1 METTQTQKIKPRV
14 HDLAAFKQV
23 MESRSH
29 PLDMIREAISNMM
42 APEVDATEVIMQ
54 HYSHPEY
61 NSSFIFKDDGV
72 GMTYTGNPENPGRL
86 DRFIGLA
93 FSKAAGLGSDYW
105 GWKGLGSKLM
115 LNCSKLVV
123 ETWTGIATDFVYKV
137 EIFNP
142 RASLLSEPP
151 QEPVYELTQR
161 QQNPMDR
168 KGTKV
173 DILGYDSGKYNY
185 TFDEIKNYLYLNT
198 AIGLTKRMDNLPT
211 VKLKVNSREEI
222 LNIGFQ
228 FITEQSNWRT
238 VVINPPISKS
248 ERIKV
253 DENKEVLVEV
263 ILKGGFTLDT
273 GIFGLSSRRYN
284 TGLRLSIKGIP
295 YFQLPLYEYKGNKFN
310 QYKDLCSFVVE
321 CDALEPKLNM
331 DRSNISNQY
340 GDDLIVKTF
349 KKLTA
354 KCFDEFAESQNYI
367 NFEQKRRNEDEIS
380 KASALRVRQE
390 ALSDKDQEYVC
401 IEYNDEIHAIHKAP
415 ASEHDTLALFWKLES
430 FQILPFAKFI
440 TLEHTAQAG
449 IDVIATYQI
458 DEQSTLNQFVSI
470 EFEYAFG
477 NFIRHGHNPKQTSMI
492 ICWTVDKPKEL
503 QKINEYFYRYNT
515 DGLSIPVYEIKN
527 FPKLLIRTYNE
538 IDI

>member
-1 METTQTQKIKPRV
+1 
-14 HDLAAFKQV
+14 
-23 MESRSH
+23 
-29 PLDMIREAISNMM
+29 
-42 APEVDATEVIMQ
+42 
-54 HYSHPEY
+54 
-61 NSSFIFKDDGV
+61 
-72 GMTYTGNPENPGRL
+72 
-86 DRFIGLA
+86 
-93 FSKAAGLGSDYW
+93 
-105 GWKGLGSKLM
+105 
-115 LNCSKLVV
+115 
-123 ETWTGIATDFVYKV
+123 
-137 EIFNP
+137 
-142 RASLLSEPP
+142 
-151 QEPVYELTQR
+151 
-161 QQNPMDR
+161 
-168 KGTKV
+168 
-173 DILGYDSGKYNY
+173 
-185 TFDEIKNYLYLNT
+185 
-198 AIGLTKRMDNLPT
+198 
-211 VKLKVNSREEI
+211 
-222 LNIGFQ
+222 
-228 FITEQSNWRT
+228 
-238 VVINPPISKS
+238 
-248 ERIKV
+248 
-253 DENKEVLVEV
+253 VLVEV

-349 KKLTA
+349 RKLTA
-354 KCFDEFAESQNYI
+354 KCFDEFAESHNYI

-401 IEYNDEIHAIHKAP
+401 IEYNEEIHAIHKAP

-440 TLEHTAQAG
+440 TLEHTAQSG

-515 DGLSIPVYEIKN
+515 GGLSIPVYEIKN